1 MQIHRIV
8 LGLDVLGN
16 PVNVVR
22 GVVEGTFDL
31 FYEPIK
37 VMCMCHTLLSSFC
50 SVSVAVCVC
59 FWCWCVFAFG
69 VCLMII
75 FGVQGSVLGP
85 QEFAEGLGIGLR
97 SFVGGTFGDCT
108 HTNTT

>member
-16 PVNVVR
+16 PVSVVR

-37 VMCMCHTLLSSFC
+37 VCVCHSLMVPFGWCIYST
-50 SVSVAVCVC
+50 VCVC
-59 FWCWCVFAFG
+59 VCV
-69 VCLMII
+69 C
-75 FGVQGSVLGP
+75 VQGSVLGP

-97 SFVGGTFGDCT
+97 SFVGGTFGTYAHPPT
-108 HTNTT
+108 HTHYTS